1 MRRSGERISHYVL
14 NAGLLIYAV
23 LLIYTE
29 LLIYKEGMTAKGSV
43 ERVEIKEVRISFAGK
58 RKK

>member
-23 LLIYTE
+23 LLIY
-29 LLIYKEGMTAKGSV
+29 KEGMTAKGSI
-43 ERVEIKEVRISFAGK
+43 ERVEIKELRISFADKGK
-58 RKK
+58 K